1 MALSSGSAYH
11 DTSLDHCLAG
21 RRTGA
26 DGTLYETSRFVVAFP
41 RRGDNA
47 SNPQV
52 TFGDPELGMARAM
65 PSEENPVLDPEG
77 KYR

>member
-1 MALSSGSAYH
+1 M
-11 DTSLDHCLAG
+11 
-21 RRTGA
+21 A
-26 DGTLYETSRFVVAFP
+26 DGILYETSRFVVAFP

-52 TFGDPELGMARAM
+52 TFGDPELGRARAM
-65 PSEENPVLDPEG
+65 PSEENLVLDPEG